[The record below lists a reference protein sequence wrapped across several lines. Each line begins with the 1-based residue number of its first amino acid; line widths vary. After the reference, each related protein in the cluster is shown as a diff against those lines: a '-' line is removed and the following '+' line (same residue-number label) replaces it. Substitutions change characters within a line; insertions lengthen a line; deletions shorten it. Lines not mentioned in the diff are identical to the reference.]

1 MKAVVCTKL
10 GDPNLLEIKEVD
22 KPIISKD
29 EVLIKVEV
37 AGVNFPDALLV
48 QGKYQIT
55 IDPPFIP
62 GNEVCG
68 IVEEIGENVDIPVG
82 TKVIGIPPI
91 GGFAEFVS
99 LNKNLV
105 IPVNENFDPLAGA
118 SLPINYGTS
127 YYALK
132 RRANAQSGES
142 LLVLGASGGIGT
154 AAIQLAKVMG
164 LKTICAVGSE
174 DKAEYAK
181 NLGGDEIIR
190 YDQVDLKETVKELTG
205 GKGVDI
211 VIDPVG
217 GDATEQA
224 LRATAF
230 NGRLLVIGFANGEI
244 PKISL
249 NLTLVKGVSIVG
261 VWWGR
266 WTNTSPDETAQD
278 FKELISFVENGKLD
292 IIPKNI
298 YKIDKTAVALENFLT
313 RRNIGK
319 TVISV

>member
-10 GDPNLLEIKEVD
+10 GEPNLLEIQELE
-22 KPIISKD
+22 KPKIAEN
-29 EVLIKVEV
+29 EVLIKVEA

-48 QGKYQIT
+48 QGKYQIVM
-55 IDPPFIP
+55 DPPFTP

-68 IVEEIGENVDIPVG
+68 FVEEVGKKVNIPIG
-82 TKVIGIPPI
+82 TKVIGIPPV
-91 GGFAEFVS
+91 GGFAEYVAV
-99 LNKNLV
+99 NENLV
-105 IPVNENFDPLAGA
+105 IPVKNTFDSLAGA

-132 RRANAQSGES
+132 RRANAKSGET

-154 AAIQLAKVMG
+154 STIQLAKVMG
-164 LKTICAVGSE
+164 LNTICAVGSKE
-174 DKAEYAK
+174 KADYVK
-181 NLGGDEIIR
+181 SLGADEIVR
-190 YDQVDLKETVKELTG
+190 YDQVDLKETVKELTS

-217 GDATEQA
+217 GETTEQA

-230 NGRLLVIGFANGEI
+230 NGRLLVIGFANGSI

-266 WTNTSPDETAQD
+266 WTNTAPNETAED
-278 FKELISFVENGKLD
+278 FQELISFIENDKLK
-292 IIPKNI
+292 IVPKNN
-298 YKIDKTAVALENFLT
+298 YKLEETSVALENFLT
-313 RRNIGK
+313 RKNIGK
-319 TVISV
+319 TVISI